1 MTREHRSPAEAYKDM
16 LARGVIDADPVQAET
31 AQRLDDLWHAL
42 EHKSFRSWFR
52 RPPPVRGMYIFGDV
66 GRGKSM
72 LMDMFFDSLS
82 EKHKRRVH
90 FHAFM
95 QEVHER
101 IFDWR
106 QKQKQGRV
114 QNGDPI
120 PPVAAEIASK
130 ARVLCFDEFQVKD
143 IADASILG
151 RLFSHLLDAGSTI
164 IATSNR
170 HPDELYLGGLHRD
183 RFLPFIELVKAKMDV
198 VPLDAEKDYRLDRLS
213 GHPVWFTPIGA
224 AARDAMDERFTSLTG
239 GAARKP
245 FKLQLK
251 GRVWVIPE
259 TAQGVARLSFEA
271 VCAENRGAQDYLALA
286 QQFHTIFIDNIPILS
301 PANRN
306 EAIRFVT
313 LIDAL
318 YEFKVKLLASAD
330 AAPEALY
337 VQGDSAFEFQ
347 RTASRLM
354 EMRAQDYLA
363 LPHMRVD
370 IGDAATLH
378 D

>member
-1 MTREHRSPAEAYKDM
+1 MTGQHRSPAEAYADM
-16 LARGVIDADPVQAET
+16 VASGVIDFDPVQAAT
-31 AQRLDDLWHAL
+31 AQRLNDLWQAL
-42 EHKSFRSWFR
+42 ERKSAWRWLR
-52 RPPPVRGMYIFGDV
+52 RPQPVRGMYIFGDV

-95 QEVHER
+95 QDVHEL
-101 IFDWR
+101 IFEWR

-120 PPVAAEIASK
+120 PPVAVQIARM

-151 RLFSHLLDAGSTI
+151 RLFSHLLAAGITV

-170 HPDELYLGGLHRD
+170 HPDDLYRGGLHRD
-183 RFLPFIELVKAKMDV
+183 RFLPFIDLVKQEMDV
-198 VPLDAEKDYRLDRLS
+198 VPLEAEKDYRLDRLS
-213 GHPVWFTPIGA
+213 GHPVWFSPIGS
-224 AARDAMDERFTSLTG
+224 AARAALDERFASLTG
-239 GAARKP
+239 HAPHKA

-259 TAQGVARLSFEA
+259 TAQGVARLSFDA
-271 VCAENRGAQDYLALA
+271 LCSENRGAQDYLALA
-286 QQFHTIFIDNIPILS
+286 QQFHTLIIDNIPILS

-330 AAPEALY
+330 AEPAALY
-337 VQGDSAFEFQ
+337 LQGDSVFEFQ
-347 RTASRLM
+347 RTSSRLM

-363 LPHMRVD
+363 LPHMRPEKL
-370 IGDAATLH
+370 AESSA
-378 D
+378 

>member
-1 MTREHRSPAEAYKDM
+1 MTGEQRPPADAYADM
-16 LARGVIDADPVQAET
+16 VASGVIDFDPVQAET
-31 AQRLDDLWHAL
+31 AQRLDALWQAL
-42 EHKSFRSWFR
+42 ERKSARRWFR
-52 RPPPVRGMYIFGDV
+52 RPEPVRGLYIYGDV

-72 LMDMFFDSLS
+72 LMDMFFESLS
-82 EKHKRRVH
+82 EKYKRRVH

-95 QEVHER
+95 QEVHEL

-120 PPVAAEIASK
+120 PPVAAQIARM

-151 RLFSHLLDAGSTI
+151 RLFSHLLAAGITV

-170 HPDELYLGGLHRD
+170 HPDDLYRGGLHRD
-183 RFLPFIELVKAKMDV
+183 RFLPFIDLVKTEMDIA
-198 VPLDAEKDYRLDRLS
+198 PLEAAKDYRLDRLT
-213 GHPVWFTPIGA
+213 GHPVWFSPIGSGARA
-224 AARDAMDERFTSLTG
+224 ALDERFASLTG
-239 GAARKP
+239 HAPRKV
-245 FKLQLK
+245 FKLPLK

-259 TAQGVARLSFEA
+259 TAQGVARLSFDA
-271 VCAENRGAQDYLALA
+271 LCAENRGAQDYLALA
-286 QQFHTIFIDNIPILS
+286 QQFHTIVIDNIPIMS
-301 PANRN
+301 PENRN

-330 AAPEALY
+330 AEPTALY
-337 VQGDSAFEFQ
+337 VQGDSVFEFQ
-347 RTASRLM
+347 RTSSRLM

-363 LPHMRVD
+363 LPHMRPEK
-370 IGDAATLH
+370 AADNLA
-378 D
+378 